1 MNELLLSAIASI
13 LLSKESERLGLI
25 SAAEHKTNIEIIR
38 TIIGG
43 TLSVDCANAESR
55 TKMAIS
61 ALEKQIP
68 KPPKSIKEDYN
79 VYCPTC
85 GHDVGMYD
93 AETGCAYMENKSNPR
108 MCAKCGQLLSVKLE
122 GE

>member
-1 MNELLLSAIASI
+1 MSNQESAEMTRNDIKLHHDALSGEYRKA
-13 LLSKESERLGLI
+13 LS
-25 SAAEHKTNIEIIR
+25 
-38 TIIGG
+38 
-43 TLSVDCANAESR
+43 
-55 TKMAIS
+55 MAIS

-93 AETGCAYMENKSNPR
+93 AETGCTYMENKSNPR